1 MLFSSVDWFLAMVYW
16 NTFGEKWPTYLHVIS
31 MVATGI
37 LEVSGICGGYHKS
50 CEAAVIEVESKAVI
64 CENLD
69 RNGLTGM

>member
-1 MLFSSVDWFLAMVYW
+1 
-16 NTFGEKWPTYLHVIS
+16 